1 MKLQVF
7 SGRAD
12 EIHDADI
19 REKQHYI
26 IIVIIFILF
35 IQHFKNKLQR
45 HEKTRDHIMKVERN
59 H

>member
-35 IQHFKNKLQR
+35 IQHFS
-45 HEKTRDHIMKVERN
+45 KTRYKDMKKQEITS
-59 H
+59 